1 MLVENKPGAASNI
14 ATEAVVN
21 APPDGY
27 TLGSVTSANAI
38 NATVNKRTLGF
49 DYLKQLAPVAGMSQG
64 PSVMVVNPAVPAT
77 SVAEFIA
84 YAKANPG
91 KLNMG
96 TPGVGSTGHLAGELF
111 KATAG
116 VDLVHI
122 PYRGAAPAMTDLIGG
137 QVQVMFDSMVT
148 VLPHVQG
155 GRVRAL
161 AVTSAARSPLL
172 PDLPAIAETVPGY
185 EAIIWFGVGVPRGT
199 PPEVV
204 AVLNR
209 EINAGARVGAD
220 EGQACRA
227 RHDPIIATPDE
238 FWRFATSRDR
248 EVGEGDPAGRHQG
261 GLTADDGQLLGRLP
275 ERIHCLRRFNSA
287 CGALVLDEALRTSVR
302 GSRQRRRGGG
312 AVALQQLPLAAIE
325 LGLAALGR
333 IACRRQGRLEGP
345 PAEKQ
350 FDRRIRPRRTLA
362 GRGLRQIPPRA
373 LGVGARRRQIGP
385 QHRVEVV
392 PL

>member
-1 MLVENKPGAASNI
+1 MIENVRAARGALCLAILVSIMAIGGVSAQDYPTRPIRWIIGFPPGGPTDILVRLMGERLQARLGQPVLVENKPGAASNI

-38 NATVNKRTLGF
+38 NATVNKRSLGF
-49 DYLKQLAPVAGMSQG
+49 DYLKQLQPIAGMSQG

-77 SVAEFIA
+77 TVAEFVA
-84 YAKANPG
+84 YARANPG
-91 KLNMG
+91 RLNMG

-111 KATAG
+111 KATVG

-161 AVTSAARSPLL
+161 AVTSAKRSPLL

-199 PPEVV
+199 PPDVI
-204 AVLNR
+204 ATLNR
-209 EINAGARVGAD
+209 EINAALASGPMKAKLAELGT
-220 EGQACRA
+220 
-227 RHDPIIATPDE
+227 DPIIATPDE
-238 FWRFATSRDR
+238 FWRFAASETAKWEKVIRQ
-248 EVGEGDPAGRHQG
+248 AGIKV
-261 GLTADDGQLLGRLP
+261 D
-275 ERIHCLRRFNSA
+275 
-287 CGALVLDEALRTSVR
+287 
-302 GSRQRRRGGG
+302 
-312 AVALQQLPLAAIE
+312 
-325 LGLAALGR
+325 
-333 IACRRQGRLEGP
+333 
-345 PAEKQ
+345 
-350 FDRRIRPRRTLA
+350 
-362 GRGLRQIPPRA
+362 
-373 LGVGARRRQIGP
+373 
-385 QHRVEVV
+385 
-392 PL
+392 

>member
-1 MLVENKPGAASNI
+1 MIENARHARRAFWLAIFFSIAAIGGVPAQEYPTRPIRWIIGFPPGGPTDILVRLMGERLQARLGQPVLVENKPGAASNI

-77 SVAEFIA
+77 SVAEFVS

-209 EINAGARVGAD
+209 EINAALASAPMKAKLAELGT
-220 EGQACRA
+220 
-227 RHDPIIATPDE
+227 DPIIATPDE
-238 FWRFATSRDR
+238 FWRFATS
-248 EVGEGDPAGRHQG
+248 ETAKWEKVIQQAGIKV
-261 GLTADDGQLLGRLP
+261 D
-275 ERIHCLRRFNSA
+275 
-287 CGALVLDEALRTSVR
+287 
-302 GSRQRRRGGG
+302 
-312 AVALQQLPLAAIE
+312 
-325 LGLAALGR
+325 
-333 IACRRQGRLEGP
+333 
-345 PAEKQ
+345 
-350 FDRRIRPRRTLA
+350 
-362 GRGLRQIPPRA
+362 
-373 LGVGARRRQIGP
+373 
-385 QHRVEVV
+385 
-392 PL
+392 

>member
-1 MLVENKPGAASNI
+1 MIENAPNARRALWFAILVSIAAIGGVSAQDFPTRPIRWIIGFPPGGPTDILVRLMGERLQARLGQPVLVENKPGAASNI

-64 PSVMVVNPAVPAT
+64 PSVMVINPAVPAKN
-77 SVAEFIA
+77 VAEFVA
-84 YAKANPG
+84 YARANPG

-155 GRVRAL
+155 GRVRGL

-199 PPEVV
+199 PPEVI

-209 EINAGARVGAD
+209 EINAALASPPMKAKLAELGT
-220 EGQACRA
+220 
-227 RHDPIIATPDE
+227 DPIIATPDE
-238 FWRFATSRDR
+238 FWRFAASETEKWEKVITR
-248 EVGEGDPAGRHQG
+248 AGIKV
-261 GLTADDGQLLGRLP
+261 D
-275 ERIHCLRRFNSA
+275 
-287 CGALVLDEALRTSVR
+287 
-302 GSRQRRRGGG
+302 
-312 AVALQQLPLAAIE
+312 
-325 LGLAALGR
+325 
-333 IACRRQGRLEGP
+333 
-345 PAEKQ
+345 
-350 FDRRIRPRRTLA
+350 
-362 GRGLRQIPPRA
+362 
-373 LGVGARRRQIGP
+373 
-385 QHRVEVV
+385 
-392 PL
+392 

>member
-1 MLVENKPGAASNI
+1 MIENAPNARRALWLAILVSIAAIGGVSAQDFPTRPIRWIIGFPPGGPTDILVRLMGERLQARLGQPVLVENKPGAASNI

-64 PSVMVVNPAVPAT
+64 PSVMVINPAVPAKN
-77 SVAEFIA
+77 VAEFVA
-84 YAKANPG
+84 YARANPG

-155 GRVRAL
+155 GRVRGL
-161 AVTSAARSPLL
+161 AVTSAA
-172 PDLPAIAETVPGY
+172 
-185 EAIIWFGVGVPRGT
+185 
-199 PPEVV
+199 
-204 AVLNR
+204 
-209 EINAGARVGAD
+209 
-220 EGQACRA
+220 
-227 RHDPIIATPDE
+227 
-238 FWRFATSRDR
+238 
-248 EVGEGDPAGRHQG
+248 
-261 GLTADDGQLLGRLP
+261 
-275 ERIHCLRRFNSA
+275 
-287 CGALVLDEALRTSVR
+287 
-302 GSRQRRRGGG
+302 
-312 AVALQQLPLAAIE
+312 
-325 LGLAALGR
+325 
-333 IACRRQGRLEGP
+333 
-345 PAEKQ
+345 
-350 FDRRIRPRRTLA
+350 
-362 GRGLRQIPPRA
+362 
-373 LGVGARRRQIGP
+373 
-385 QHRVEVV
+385 
-392 PL
+392 